1 MLFSRS
7 NDFLK
12 NRITCL
18 NDEREYPRMSK
29 KNGSVAPQER
39 INIRYVPATGDQ
51 AAEVELPLKMVVV
64 GDFKGHA
71 ESVSLEERQAV
82 RIDKE
87 SFDAVLQKAGL
98 SLSLEVPSRL
108 AENGDEA
115 TLGVTLEFAAL
126 HDFGPE
132 AIARQ
137 VPALKALVDLR
148 EALVA
153 LKGPLGNIP
162 AFRARLQSLLADDAA
177 RHQLAAELNLVLDD
191 NTAA

>member
-1 MLFSRS
+1 M
-7 NDFLK
+7 
-12 NRITCL
+12 
-18 NDEREYPRMSK
+18 
-29 KNGSVAPQER
+29 
-39 INIRYVPATGDQ
+39 
-51 AAEVELPLKMVVV
+51 AEVELPLKLVVV

-71 ESVSLEERQAV
+71 ENLSLEERQAV
-82 RIDKE
+82 RIDKD
-87 SFDAVLQKAGL
+87 SFDAVLQKSGL

-108 AENGDEA
+108 AESDEDE

-132 AIARQ
+132 SIARQ

-162 AFRARLQSLLADDAA
+162 AFRAKLQSLLADDAA
-177 RHQLAAELNLVLDD
+177 RQKLAAELNLDFD
-191 NTAA
+191 TKTHD